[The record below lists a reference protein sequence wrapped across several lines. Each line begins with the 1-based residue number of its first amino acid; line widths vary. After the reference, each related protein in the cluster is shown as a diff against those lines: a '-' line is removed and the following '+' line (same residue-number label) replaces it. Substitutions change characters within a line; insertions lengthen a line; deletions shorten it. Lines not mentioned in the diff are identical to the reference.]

1 MLSNILF
8 VLQDV
13 VISHSEGSDESADSD
28 ADSDNFSVEFE
39 VESINS
45 DAYSENDED
54 SLPGEN
60 EVSTQTLV
68 LFGERLTDDLTNLT
82 CLTVI
87 NSLQFCICLFRCM
100 KSQSLLRMKICLMRI
115 PR

>member
-1 MLSNILF
+1 MFIHIFLVYQKLQLLCAVIWPFLTRVMF

-13 VISHSEGSDESADSD
+13 GISHSEGSDESEGSDS
-28 ADSDNFSVEFE
+28 DSDNFSVEFE

-60 EVSTQTLV
+60 EVST
-68 LFGERLTDDLTNLT
+68 
-82 CLTVI
+82 
-87 NSLQFCICLFRCM
+87 
-100 KSQSLLRMKICLMRI
+100 
-115 PR
+115 